1 MVCDVANELVSPPPR
16 PGLRNVGLG
25 NRREGYLLGQDRGRL
40 PSPYQIARLFT
51 RRVIPAVCTP
61 PDPANRWQR
70 RRAGAAPHRLC
81 CAGRAGRRRG

>member
-40 PSPYQIARLFT
+40 PSPYGTIGITVNNQLRGARL
-51 RRVIPAVCTP
+51 R
-61 PDPANRWQR
+61 
-70 RRAGAAPHRLC
+70 
-81 CAGRAGRRRG
+81 